1 MLLIGLR
8 GAPSIEAVS
17 YGEGNKIVKQVQIAL
32 FLFATLGVAGKA
44 DAQLCCTTGSASAS
58 SFEIGVTPER
68 SLRVSFGHEYNSL
81 NGTFVG
87 SNRTES
93 NVVGTGSVQAYT
105 AQLHYGIT
113 RRIGITLSAPY
124 VKTRR
129 SFDGGRTFG
138 AEGIGDV
145 SFVMKYS
152 LKPLNIASS
161 SEIAVG
167 SGFKLPSGSIDLVN
181 DGTDLNFNL
190 QPGTGAWDFLLWGY
204 YYKSH
209 LPSGWSGSLS
219 SLIRLPGTNA
229 DGLKYGNEIFF
240 SIVISRRLN
249 KISQLSFRFKGR
261 NSASVTIDGYE
272 NPNTGGTITF
282 VAPSVIWNPVR
293 VFSFETG
300 VDIPFLYSVSGT
312 QQALAFRSFVDAS
325 FYFDL

>member
-68 SLRVSFGHEYNSL
+68 TLRVSFGHEYNSL

-93 NVVGTGSVQAYT
+93 NFVGSGSVQAFT
-105 AQLHYGIT
+105 AQIHYGIT

-129 SFDGGRTFG
+129 SFDGGSSFG
-138 AEGIGDV
+138 ADGIGDM
-145 SFVMKYS
+145 SFVLKYS

-161 SEIAVG
+161 SEIAIG
-167 SGFKLPSGSIDLVN
+167 SGFKLPNGKIDLVD

-190 QPGTGAWDFLLWGY
+190 QPGTGAWDFILWGY
-204 YYKSH
+204 YYKSY
-209 LPSGWSGSLS
+209 LPSGWSGSVS

-229 DGLKYGNEIFF
+229 DGLKYGREIFY

-249 KISQLSFRFKGR
+249 TISQLSFRFKGR
-261 NSASVTIDGYE
+261 SSSSVTIDGYE

-282 VAPSVIWNPVR
+282 VAPSVLWNPVR
-293 VFSFETG
+293 VFSLETG

-312 QQALAFRSFVDAS
+312 QQALEFRSFVDAS

>member
-1 MLLIGLR
+1 MR
-8 GAPSIEAVS
+8 GAPSIGILS
-17 YGEGNKIVKQVQIAL
+17 YGEGNGIVKQVQIGL
-32 FLFATLGVAGKA
+32 LLFAAFGVVGQA

-58 SFEIGVTPER
+58 SFEIGVTPEKT
-68 SLRVSFGHEYNSL
+68 LRISFGHEYNSL
-81 NGTFVG
+81 EGTFVG
-87 SNRTES
+87 SKRTDS
-93 NVVGTGSVQAYT
+93 NVVGRGSVQAYT
-105 AQLHYGIT
+105 VQAHYGIT
-113 RRIGITLSAPY
+113 KRLGITLSAPY

-129 SFDGGRTFG
+129 SFISGKTFG
-138 AEGIGDV
+138 ADGMGDM
-145 SFVMKYS
+145 SFVLKYS

-161 SEIAVG
+161 REIAVG

-204 YYKSH
+204 YYKTH
-209 LPSGWSGSLS
+209 LPSGWSGSVS

-229 DGLKYGNEIFF
+229 DGLKFGREIFY

-249 KISQLSFRFKGR
+249 TISQLSLRFKGR
-261 NSASVTIDGYE
+261 SSASVTIDGYE

-282 VAPSVIWNPVR
+282 VAPSVLWNPVR
-293 VFSFETG
+293 VFSVEMG

-312 QQALAFRSFVDAS
+312 QQALEFRSFVDAS